1 MKNDKK
7 ANIVLMTAL
16 FLYQMIIDKAIQG
29 PSRIDQEGNVHYIA
43 HALSLSGVLFFVCVF
58 V

>member
-7 ANIVLMTAL
+7 ANIGLMTAL

-29 PSRIDQEGNVHYIA
+29 LLVLTKEGNVHYIA
-43 HALSLSGVLFFVCVF
+43 LGLSGVLFFVCVF